1 MPAPHP
7 HSRVMISEHFYN
19 CLPVARAEKFPR
31 PLGNSP
37 PKDRTITN
45 FGAKNKAPPLERG
58 MWNGKGRENWKE
70 QKAGQ
75 KQIVHNLARLR
86 CPDGFLDFPPFF
98 TGRRVLFTG
107 RGVSCWQKVAFFL
120 AFLTPRLLL
129 GIYLWGG
136 VHVFFFSCQG
146 LLSFLSPRFGECLSF
161 SAVETEAW
169 DFWRFW
175 LSSFC
180 GCFRSY

>member
-136 VHVFFFSCQG
+136 VHVFFSCQG